1 MRIFF
6 LVFIFSLFFALKA
19 FAAPPAAN
27 DPNASIIVELQA
39 MQLQLI
45 DIQAQLSSMSAA
57 GIDWNKAISF
67 IAGLLTSSSFVISAG
82 RKL

>member
-1 MRIFF
+1 MRIFL
-6 LVFIFSLFFALKA
+6 LVFIFALFFVVKS

-27 DPNASIIVELQA
+27 DPNATIIIELQTIQN
-39 MQLQLI
+39 QLAALEL
-45 DIQAQLSSMSAA
+45 QLSSMSAA

-67 IAGLLTSSSFVISAG
+67 IAGLMTSSAFVISSG